1 MKLVSVLILSLAS
14 TSVFAQQAPSQ
25 APAAPPKP
33 VSFAEANFKQ
43 YQSIR
48 DEVTKLVDKMPAE
61 FFDFKPTPDV
71 KTFAANVAHI
81 ASSNIGQCGYMVDG
95 RKTDPAIH
103 DMEKNV
109 TSKAELQKALA
120 SGFALCD
127 QYFDTAKAD
136 EAYSSKRYSAVM
148 MEGGQRT
155 PVSIEYGAL
164 ISSLLTHNNEMYG
177 YMSVYLRLKGIVP
190 PTSKK

>member
-1 MKLVSVLILSLAS
+1 MKFATAFIVCLAS
-14 TSVFAQQAPSQ
+14 ASVFAQQAQQP

-61 FFDFKPTPDV
+61 NFSFQPTPDV

-81 ASSNIGQCGYMVDG
+81 ASSNIGQCGYMLDG
-95 RKTDPAIH
+95 RKTDPAVH
-103 DMEKNV
+103 DMEKNL

-120 SGFALCD
+120 DGFALCD
-127 QYFDTAKAD
+127 QYFDTAKTD
-136 EAYSSKRYSAVM
+136 DAYSSKRYSAVM

-155 PVSIEYGAL
+155 PLSIEYGAL
-164 ISSLLTHNNEMYG
+164 ISSLLSHNNEMYG
-177 YMSVYLRLKGIVP
+177 YMAVYLRLKGIVP